1 MSSTNKPVLRID
13 WATNDAAKFACLN
26 WHYAKAVPVG
36 KLVKVGA
43 WEKGKFIGCVLFGRG
58 ANKNMPKP
66 YGLGQDECVELVR
79 VALTK
84 HDAPVSKIM
93 MLAIKFLNKSN
104 PGIRLVVSY
113 ADLDSNHHG
122 GIYQA
127 TNWIYEGLFGK
138 DSVSAFIINGKKT
151 HRKSIDSLGVKQSI
165 AEVRRCLDPNA
176 KEFITKGKHKYLMP
190 LDREMSIKI
199 APLAKPY
206 PKRVKQAMTG
216 VQPEQRRSDTDPP
229 APFTSN
235 VIPSKQIVNTLI
247 QMEKAA

>member
-1 MSSTNKPVLRID
+1 MGKADLCID
-13 WATNDAAKFACLN
+13 WATSDAARFACIN

-43 WEKGKFIGCVLFGRG
+43 WEDGKFIGCVLFGRG

-79 VALTK
+79 VALTT
-84 HDAPVSKIM
+84 HLTPVSKIM
-93 MLAIKFLNKSN
+93 MFAVKFLKRSN

-127 TNWIYEGLFGK
+127 TNWVYEGLFGK

-165 AEVRRCLDPNA
+165 AEVRRCLDANA
-176 KEFITKGKHKYLMP
+176 KEFRTKGKHKYLMP
-190 LDREMSIKI
+190 LDAEMRERIL
-199 APLAKPY
+199 PLSKPY
-206 PKRVKQAMTG
+206 PKRVKQAMTDILS
-216 VQPEQRRSDTDPP
+216 EQRQGGTDPH
-229 APFTSN
+229 AP
-235 VIPSKQIVNTLI
+235 QGLG
-247 QMEKAA
+247 A

>member
-1 MSSTNKPVLRID
+1 MQDKPELKID
-13 WATNDAAKFACLN
+13 WATNDAARFACLN

-36 KLVKVGA
+36 KLVKIGV
-43 WEKGKFIGCVLFGRG
+43 WENKKFIGCVLFGRG

-79 VALTK
+79 VALTR
-84 HDAPVSKIM
+84 HVTPVSKIM
-93 MLAIKFLNKSN
+93 MWAIKFLKKSN

-176 KEFITKGKHKYLMP
+176 QEFRTKGKHKYLMP
-190 LDREMSIKI
+190 LDKDMSAKI

-206 PKRVKQAMTG
+206 PMRVKKQDSEYPSELGGAVPT
-216 VQPEQRRSDTDPP
+216 DTLQKSQKSE
-229 APFTSN
+229 PFAE
-235 VIPSKQIVNTLI
+235 VTL
-247 QMEKAA
+247 

>member
-1 MSSTNKPVLRID
+1 MGKADLRID
-13 WATNDAAKFACLN
+13 WATSDAARFACIN

-43 WEKGKFIGCVLFGRG
+43 WEDGKFIGCVLFGRG

-79 VALTK
+79 VALTA
-84 HDAPVSKIM
+84 HLTPVSKIM
-93 MLAIKFLNKSN
+93 MFAVKFLKRSN

-165 AEVRRCLDPNA
+165 AEVRRCLDANA
-176 KEFITKGKHKYLMP
+176 KEFRTKGKHKYLMP
-190 LDREMSIKI
+190 LDAEMRERILLLS
-199 APLAKPY
+199 KPY
-206 PKRVKQAMTG
+206 PKRVKQAMTDI
-216 VQPEQRRSDTDPP
+216 PSEQRQGGTDPH
-229 APFTSN
+229 AP
-235 VIPSKQIVNTLI
+235 QGLG
-247 QMEKAA
+247 A

>member
-1 MSSTNKPVLRID
+1 MQDKPDLKID

-36 KLVKVGA
+36 KLVKVGV
-43 WEKGKFIGCVLFGRG
+43 WENKKFIGCVLFGRG

-66 YGLGQDECVELVR
+66 YNLGQDECVELVR

-84 HDAPVSKIM
+84 HDTPVSKIM
-93 MLAIKFLNKSN
+93 MWAIKFLNKSN
-104 PGIRLVVSY
+104 PGIRLIVSY
-113 ADLDSNHHG
+113 ADLDSNHYG

-151 HRKSIDSLGVKQSI
+151 HRKSIDSLGVKQNI
-165 AEVRRCLDPNA
+165 TEVRRCLDPNA
-176 KEFITKGKHKYLMP
+176 KEFRTKGKHKYLMP
-190 LDREMSIKI
+190 LDKEMSAKI

-216 VQPEQRRSDTDPP
+216 DQPEQRRRDTDPP
-229 APFTSN
+229 APNIAESEPFAEVSN
-235 VIPSKQIVNTLI
+235 GS
-247 QMEKAA
+247 